1 MIEQEVK
8 KFAVDFLDYQVEIQK
23 QKNKE
28 IKLVNKKTIK
38 ELSEII
44 SNFLNHNF
52 YYLAQAYYIKNIIQ
66 LYCPK
71 LSVCFEKN
79 LNEVTKQLL
88 NNSRIKERINECFL
102 NKFRHFQK
110 RVKKFYFNNGIKS
123 MKIDSYANNFNPPNN
138 LNKSSFQFND
148 SRNQINMNVVNN
160 NLKLSRRNSNRSD
173 LNSESITFKD
183 DNNNSNNYTNN
194 SLPSYKEFLKGNNDS
209 APAAKYDN

>member
-1 MIEQEVK
+1 M
-8 KFAVDFLDYQVEIQK
+8 
-23 QKNKE
+23 
-28 IKLVNKKTIK
+28 
-38 ELSEII
+38 
-44 SNFLNHNF
+44 
-52 YYLAQAYYIKNIIQ
+52 
-66 LYCPK
+66 
-71 LSVCFEKN
+71 
-79 LNEVTKQLL
+79 NEVTKQLL

-183 DNNNSNNYTNN
+183 DNNNTNNYTNN